1 MPSHKGEVVWVTVE
15 AGFMAVEVFTVGL
28 VSAVFMAGVF
38 VAAAGSPA
46 FTGAILGIF
55 TAGVSRGFMA
65 IGVFSAMIVF
75 SFPVSDTRDGGVGD
89 RGVGDGGVGVIPIHI
104 GATLITPTILTI
116 PMTRT
121 ALIGSAMAN
130 ARFTEGV
137 QEGRGELLK

>member
-65 IGVFSAMIVF
+65 IDVFSAMIVF
-75 SFPVSDTRDGGVGD
+75 SFPVSDTRD